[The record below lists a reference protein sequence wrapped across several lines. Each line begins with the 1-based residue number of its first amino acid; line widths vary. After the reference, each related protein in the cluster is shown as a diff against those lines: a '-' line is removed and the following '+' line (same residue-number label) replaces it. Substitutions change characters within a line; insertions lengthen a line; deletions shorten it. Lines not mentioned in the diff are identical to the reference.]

1 MLKLLAKELVDG
13 EVVWTGKMRTGRLRH
28 FVSFLCFA
36 DKRSRAYA
44 AGHPHTHA
52 ESYSEESLYPVQLHL
67 APIPTPFWQ
76 STHIGS

>member
-13 EVVWTGKMRTGRLRH
+13 EVVWTGKMGTGRLRH

-44 AGHPHTHA
+44 A